1 MNEYEEMA
9 ARLTR
14 ARGALNVFGRVLPAQ
29 ARDAIGTLI
38 DVVEQILER
47 VQLIDARQ
55 RDEGK

>member
-1 MNEYEEMA
+1 MA

>member
-1 MNEYEEMA
+1 MA

-14 ARGALNVFGRVLPAQ
+14 ARGALNVFGRVRPAQ